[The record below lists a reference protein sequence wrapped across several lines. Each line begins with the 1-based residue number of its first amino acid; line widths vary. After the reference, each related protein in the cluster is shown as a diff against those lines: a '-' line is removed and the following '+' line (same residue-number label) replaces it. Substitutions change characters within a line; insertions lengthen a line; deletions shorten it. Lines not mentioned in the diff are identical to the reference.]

1 MIVLDGKRPPYVPWS
16 VKFTQEAAERLKKHL
31 HTEDL
36 DTALDNHILCLG
48 SDIGFFEEVGPNL
61 FQDVFGVIWD
71 RTVDKD
77 IGVVRG
83 QVLPEPTMNGYVF
96 PDPLDRRFFQM
107 IEPRIDQAPDRFR
120 LFEVGFSLFE
130 RAWTMRGMESLMM
143 DFIEHPEF
151 VAELFEK
158 IADYNIAQVR
168 KALEYDIDAVYFGD
182 DWGQQTGLIMGPHFW
197 REFILPQ
204 LKRMYGTV
212 RDSGKYVFIHSC
224 GDVDELFDDL
234 IDAGLNCFNPFQPEV
249 MDVFALLDRYRDR
262 LTFHGGLSTQKTLP
276 YGTPEEVLRQ
286 TQQLLDAGRR
296 GGLIFSPSHAV
307 EGDVPLVHMIMFIN
321 AVRSQEGFTDN
332 SRRPIIDVSMASAV
346 KMPQYYS
353 APNPAAVL
361 LRPLH
366 QLRQYKNKN
375 RK

>member
-1 MIVLDGKRPPYVPWS
+1 MTVLDGKRPPYVPWS
-16 VKFTQEAAERLKKHL
+16 IKFTKEAAELL
-31 HTEDL
+31 GGYLNTSDL

-61 FQDVFGVIWD
+61 FRDVFGVIWD

-83 QVLPEPTMNGYVF
+83 QVLSEPTMNGYVF

-107 IEPRIDQAPDRFR
+107 IESRIGQAPDRFR
-120 LFEVGFSLFE
+120 LFEIGFSLFE

-158 IADYNIAQVR
+158 IADYNIAQVQN
-168 KALEYDIDAVYFGD
+168 ALEYDIDGVYFGD
-182 DWGQQTGLIMGPHFW
+182 DWGQQAGLIMGPRFW

-204 LKRMYGTV
+204 LKRMYRLV
-212 RDSGKYVFIHSC
+212 RQAGKYVFIHSC

-234 IDAGLNCFNPFQPEV
+234 ANAGLNCFNPFQPEV
-249 MDVFALLDRYRDR
+249 MDVFSLLHQYRGR

-276 YGTPEEVLRQ
+276 YGSPEEVMQQ
-286 TQQLLDAGRR
+286 TQNLLKAGGE

-307 EGDVPLVHMIMFIN
+307 EGDVPLVNMLIFIN
-321 AVRSQEGFTDN
+321 MLKSQGGF
-332 SRRPIIDVSMASAV
+332 
-346 KMPQYYS
+346 
-353 APNPAAVL
+353 
-361 LRPLH
+361 
-366 QLRQYKNKN
+366 RQYSPDAHRLIIHKEPNIVSKTAKQAAG
-375 RK
+375 RS